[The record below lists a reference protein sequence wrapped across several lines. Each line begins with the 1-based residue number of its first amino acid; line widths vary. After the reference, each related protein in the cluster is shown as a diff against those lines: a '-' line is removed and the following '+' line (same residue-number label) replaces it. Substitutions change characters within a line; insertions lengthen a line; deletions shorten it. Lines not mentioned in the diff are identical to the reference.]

1 MIFLATSFATWWM
14 VKLADS
20 NNSSDEALMSTG
32 FTWRS
37 TGAVVQ
43 SKEELERATLAAVLP
58 RMMGAIWPDV
68 LSQVLRT
75 FDLPFGED
83 VTYQVLESDHPRSSP

>member
-1 MIFLATSFATWWM
+1 MIFLATSFATWSM

-32 FTWRS
+32 FTWAFHWSSGATWR
-37 TGAVVQ
+37 TGAG
-43 SKEELERATLAAVLP
+43 ALAAVLP

-68 LSQVLRT
+68 LS
-75 FDLPFGED
+75 
-83 VTYQVLESDHPRSSP
+83 